1 MVIGGVPDDR
11 LKAPVVGKRVS
22 APKIPGFG
30 ETYRPRQG
38 QYCFGVGIR
47 SIFGQRRP
55 GVWRIVMEQ
64 Q

>member
-38 QYCFGVGIR
+38 QYFFGVGIR
-47 SIFGQRRP
+47 SVFVQGRP
-55 GVWRIVMEQ
+55 GD
-64 Q
+64 